1 MDGGS
6 SAGRNSIAA
15 IVWVSVAL
23 NAVLRLLILRHRR
36 RANRIFQGKQK
47 GQKAHTDSLLS
58 MFRLRAGLQKTVD
71 VGDNSQQQRKQQQ
84 QQQQQHH
91 HQLRP
96 PRRYP
101 RASVLSFSGQVL
113 LALLVVALL
122 YALLHYTVGNHRD
135 TVFRLRLLTGYS
147 LVFVLLPASFILPDG
162 RIRSFAAKWA
172 KGKMGYAAYA
182 FYSASAGSSRRNR
195 VGVL

>member
-15 IVWVSVAL
+15 IVWVSVAQ

-47 GQKAHTDSLLS
+47 GQKTHTVSLLS
-58 MFRLRAGLQKTVD
+58 KVRLTAGLQKTVD
-71 VGDNSQQQRKQQQ
+71 VGDNSQQQRQQQ
-84 QQQQQHH
+84 QQQQQHQ
-91 HQLRP
+91 QLRP

-101 RASVLSFSGQVL
+101 RATVLSYSGQVL

-172 KGKMGYAAYA
+172 KGKMGCAAYA
-182 FYSASAGSSRRNR
+182 LYSASAGSSRRNR